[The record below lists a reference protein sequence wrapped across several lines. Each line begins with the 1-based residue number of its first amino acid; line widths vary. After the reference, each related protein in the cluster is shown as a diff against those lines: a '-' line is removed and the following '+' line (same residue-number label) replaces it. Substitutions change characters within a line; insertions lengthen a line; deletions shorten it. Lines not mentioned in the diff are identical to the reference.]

1 MHLVCILKPS
11 AFLGGKRT
19 MQLSKV
25 LKKLVTTLVSNCE
38 GFWNGKQ
45 FGGSGI
51 KYFIDCIEDIHKE
64 SCFEI
69 IRNIKNKKV
78 LYVSDALHLRH
89 IASGAPMLRISDP
102 SLILLNYK

>member
-1 MHLVCILKPS
+1 MHITL
-11 AFLGGKRT
+11 
-19 MQLSKV
+19 LSRSSTK
-25 LKKLVTTLVSNCE
+25 
-38 GFWNGKQ
+38 GKQ

-78 LYVSDALHLRH
+78 LYAKNKEDFFLFCTVVSSVLE
-89 IASGAPMLRISDP
+89 MISY
-102 SLILLNYK
+102 IQKFCKFYHNHHHYCYNN